1 MRVNLSYS
9 VELEEVLSEVSSLF
23 AREKEKFINADRKAM
38 NVMKEKFSDE
48 QIESVITTIEE
59 YKKALVSFDI
69 KLSEVQ
75 QILKGYHDILNSPSE
90 VISIE
95 EDSEIEQVEELSNL
109 IGVEDET

>member
-38 NVMKEKFSDE
+38 NVMKEKFSDG
-48 QIESVITTIEE
+48 QVDNIITTIEE
-59 YKKALVSFDI
+59 YKKALMNFDI

-75 QILKGYHDILNSPSE
+75 QILKGYHDILNTPAVVE
-90 VISIE
+90 PVTDNLE
-95 EDSEIEQVEELSNL
+95 LEQVEDFTNL
-109 IGVEDET
+109 AGAEDES